1 MPCSNATNSA
11 GSRVAPGWK
20 PTHGWTTGGAG
31 EVTVDVG
38 SGVAGGEEGSG
49 ISAIGGGEALGVGVY
64 CSAVGVAA
72 GLSRLQAR
80 VKTASTIINFP

>member
-1 MPCSNATNSA
+1 MFCSNAGNSA
-11 GSRVAPGWK
+11 GGRLAPGWK
-20 PTHGWTTGGAG
+20 LKHGWTTGGAG
-31 EVTVDVG
+31 EVSVDVG
-38 SGVAGGEEGSG
+38 SGGEAGG

-64 CSAVGVAA
+64 CGAVGVAA